1 MNIKVAWSIYEFD
14 DEHQMQWQEYKQL
27 WGKCTLHAASR
38 TRETLIGG
46 KFYRRPLFVQP
57 STVTYFSW
65 QTRTRG
71 SENKAV
77 LVLCDS
83 K

>member
-1 MNIKVAWSIYEFD
+1 MNIKMAWSMYEFH

-27 WGKCTLHAASR
+27 WGKYTLHSASR

-46 KFYRRPLFVQP
+46 KFYRRLLFVQP

-71 SENKAV
+71 LGKQSGFSAV
-77 LVLCDS
+77 
-83 K
+83 

>member
-1 MNIKVAWSIYEFD
+1 M
-14 DEHQMQWQEYKQL
+14 QEYKQL
-27 WGKCTLHAASR
+27 WGKCTLHAAST

-46 KFYRRPLFVQP
+46 KFYRRPLFVQH